1 MGDSKSKERLRLSV
15 QLGEGMHRQF
25 VEYAYSKNKKP
36 NTLAREI
43 LTRAL
48 KNNEVKA
55 EPARESSDS
64 VSLHVKLNSEEVR
77 ALDFVAMH
85 YNVSRPKAVLI
96 IIRGMLM
103 DMPTFTGEDRDV
115 LSRSNV
121 ELKAIG
127 TNLNQLVK
135 ELNSFRKHR
144 LLINEHNLKEE
155 VAYFK
160 KLTHNR
166 SLEKYIKE
174 HVEVVRQMIKKAA
187 RRF

>member
-1 MGDSKSKERLRLSV
+1 MKTKYKKLTI
-15 QLGEGMHRQF
+15 QLGDETHLMFERFAKDKGKRP
-25 VEYAYSKNKKP
+25 A
-36 NTLAREI
+36 TLAREI

-144 LLINEHNLKEE
+144 LLINENNLKEE
-155 VAYFK
+155 VAYCK